1 MSDHIRVFVNE
12 QPVEV
17 AAGSTVR
24 DAVEALDVALAAAL
38 DEPGNYVTDGVGCR
52 MDAAGPLV
60 AGSILRVVRS
70 ARSTGNAQEES
81 R

>member
-1 MSDHIRVFVNE
+1 MTDRIRVFVNE

-24 DAVEALDVALAAAL
+24 AAVEAFDAALAAAL
-38 DEPGNYVTDGVGCR
+38 DEPGNYVTDGVGR
-52 MDAAGPLV
+52 RVEADGPLV

-70 ARSTGNAQEES
+70 ARRTDAAGENSG
-81 R
+81 